1 MKELYLAN
9 PIIDIDIKDI
19 PNIYFTSDLHFN
31 HNNIIKYSHRPFK
44 DAEEMNTILLNN
56 LNEELSKSVN
66 PILFNAGDFMF
77 GKVSMYEDLMEQIKA
92 KHIYN
97 VIGNHDIVNLVNNRV
112 FVKGDNR
119 VEWCNEYIIRIKK
132 DKKFIFAFT
141 LSHYPKPFNCFYG
154 AFNLHGHFHE
164 EKNIDDMTGSDKN
177 KAIALIENGFYYDV
191 GVDGNDYKPVK
202 LENILKGQTTLPK
215 MKCIDYSYWKNVIKE
230 LYEN

>member
-77 GKVSMYEDLMEQIKA
+77 GKVSMYEDLMEQ
-92 KHIYN
+92 
-97 VIGNHDIVNLVNNRV
+97 R
-112 FVKGDNR
+112 
-119 VEWCNEYIIRIKK
+119 
-132 DKKFIFAFT
+132 
-141 LSHYPKPFNCFYG
+141 
-154 AFNLHGHFHE
+154 
-164 EKNIDDMTGSDKN
+164 NISRG
-177 KAIALIENGFYYDV
+177 IALKMIYT
-191 GVDGNDYKPVK
+191 DGYQIHSTGNCSHMHGYQP
-202 LENILKGQTTLPK
+202 GQLAYRCHTCNTA
-215 MKCIDYSYWKNVIKE
+215 
-230 LYEN
+230 